1 MKLDVLGTY
10 RLTEDAKA
18 DLIRIYQ
25 RGLLEFGEAQ
35 ADDYYNAFFDRFE
48 FLAEQPLSYPAVD
61 TIRIGYRRSAC
72 GADSIYYRVQ
82 GEVVEI
88 MAIIGQQDLE
98 GWL

>member
-1 MKLDVLGTY
+1 MGSY

-25 RGLLEFGEAQ
+25 RGLQEYGEAR

-48 FLAEQPLSYPAVD
+48 LLSERPLSYPAVD
-61 TIRIGYRRSAC
+61 AIRAGYRRSVC
-72 GADSIYYRVQ
+72 GADSIYYRIQ
-82 GEVVEI
+82 GETVEI

-98 GWL
+98 SWL

>member
-1 MKLDVLGTY
+1 MGTY

-35 ADDYYNAFFDRFE
+35 ADDNYNAFFDRFE

-61 TIRIGYRRSAC
+61 GIRTGYRRSLC
-72 GADSIYYRVQ
+72 GPSGADHRSKNCDQRSNFD
-82 GEVVEI
+82 
-88 MAIIGQQDLE
+88 AAA
-98 GWL
+98 

>member
-1 MKLDVLGTY
+1 MASY

-25 RGLLEFGEAQ
+25 RGLREYGEGQ
-35 ADDYYNAFFDRFE
+35 ADDYYEALFDRFE
-48 FLAEQPLSYPAVD
+48 LLAERPLSCPAVD
-61 TIRIGYRRSAC
+61 DIRAGYRRSVC
-72 GADSIYYRVQ
+72 GCDSIYYQIQ
-82 GEVVEI
+82 GETVEI